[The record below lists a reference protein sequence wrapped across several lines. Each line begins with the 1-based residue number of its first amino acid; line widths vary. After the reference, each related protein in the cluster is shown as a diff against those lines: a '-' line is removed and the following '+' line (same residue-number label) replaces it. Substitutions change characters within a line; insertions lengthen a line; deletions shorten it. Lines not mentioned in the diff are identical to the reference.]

1 MSKDYQRA
9 IHIDFHTMPGIGA
22 DINNFDAEAFAKTLF
37 DAHVTYVNV
46 VAECNIGYCYFP
58 TKVGLVYPDLKKD
71 LFGES
76 VKACRKYGIKVT
88 AYLNAG
94 INHAIL
100 WEHPEWRRVDEKGC
114 DITPP
119 IVDGED
125 NYATLFACFNS
136 GYTDYLKSLIKEIIT
151 NYEVDGIFCD
161 CFRHVACYCDKCRS
175 VMQVNGIDYTD
186 EKQAKAFTYENYR
199 KFCSEVRQMVAP
211 KHSFF
216 NSMDWNRDF
225 NDHIELESLPNSKIW
240 TYDYFLPYAAFA
252 RNCKKEV
259 TYMVGRFQ
267 TDWGDFGGIC
277 SKASLQNDMYD
288 AISAGF
294 GFCVG
299 DHRNPAGNLIAPL
312 YKMIGDVFA
321 ECKEYQKYSGDSVYQ
336 AEIGILTS
344 LISDNVWQYM
354 GLCRMLSE
362 LKYTYNI
369 IFREDDFSKYKVI
382 VLPNDMLLDNCLAE
396 KLEKYLQNGGRII
409 SCGCGGL
416 NCEKMDF
423 ALNDYK
429 SAIEFCSQ
437 DERTTSYF
445 RLKEDFCQK
454 YQDIDWATYQPSI
467 KMRVQN
473 AKTLARDVG
482 LFFDKHYDGKFN
494 YLYLPPKEETEY
506 TCVAKTNNFVHF
518 AFDIFKAYGTN
529 YSGVHR
535 EMFKEVLNDFLPNP
549 YIKAEELPLSTRV
562 TLTKAEKYSNLNI
575 KVTYPEA
582 KCGTGR
588 IDEHNTLPRGRKIC
602 VLGKYEKAVCAHT
615 NEALQIKNVGDYT
628 EITLPEIVGFLMVL
642 LYE

>member
-1 MSKDYQRA
+1 
-9 IHIDFHTMPGIGA
+9 
-22 DINNFDAEAFAKTLF
+22 
-37 DAHVTYVNV
+37 
-46 VAECNIGYCYFP
+46 
-58 TKVGLVYPDLKKD
+58 
-71 LFGES
+71 
-76 VKACRKYGIKVT
+76 
-88 AYLNAG
+88 
-94 INHAIL
+94 
-100 WEHPEWRRVDEKGC
+100 
-114 DITPP
+114 
-119 IVDGED
+119 
-125 NYATLFACFNS
+125 
-136 GYTDYLKSLIKEIIT
+136 
-151 NYEVDGIFCD
+151 
-161 CFRHVACYCDKCRS
+161 
-175 VMQVNGIDYTD
+175 
-186 EKQAKAFTYENYR
+186 
-199 KFCSEVRQMVAP
+199 
-211 KHSFF
+211 
-216 NSMDWNRDF
+216 
-225 NDHIELESLPNSKIW
+225 
-240 TYDYFLPYAAFA
+240 
-252 RNCKKEV
+252 
-259 TYMVGRFQ
+259 
-267 TDWGDFGGIC
+267 
-277 SKASLQNDMYD
+277 
-288 AISAGF
+288 
-294 GFCVG
+294 
-299 DHRNPAGNLIAPL
+299 
-312 YKMIGDVFA
+312 
-321 ECKEYQKYSGDSVYQ
+321 
-336 AEIGILTS
+336 
-344 LISDNVWQYM
+344 M

-506 TCVAKTNNFVHF
+506 TCVAKTNNFAHF
-518 AFDIFKAYGTN
+518 AFDIFESYGTN

-549 YIKAEELPLSTRV
+549 YIKAEELPLSARV